1 MEFSYDST
9 MHLTIGMFPFELA
22 FWKEAR
28 KTMDVAIPMGRR
40 DHSKEIEER
49 VRGCEKLHTP
59 AKK

>member
-1 MEFSYDST
+1 

-22 FWKEAR
+22 FWKEIK

-40 DHSKEIEER
+40 DHSKEAEEM
-49 VRGCEKLHTP
+49 VRGCEKLYTQ